1 MTWGEMEQDKV
12 AEEAQLCQSIEMTG
26 HVGDVEKFSLCEF
39 RFYKVLPPETDAPP
53 LAKRRHHLGIEKE
66 GKGLVPAVNLS
77 QVNICLLKGDFMS
90 VKVFQLGPAPAE
102 NPFL

>member
-26 HVGDVEKFSLCEF
+26 HVGDVKKKKNEKFSLCEF

-53 LAKRRHHLGIEKE
+53 LA
-66 GKGLVPAVNLS
+66 
-77 QVNICLLKGDFMS
+77 
-90 VKVFQLGPAPAE
+90 
-102 NPFL
+102 